1 MGIKITG
8 FSTPVGGVSW
18 KYTQTEKKGIEE
30 LFFFLEARR
39 ILINPIEM
47 EIKYWCEQSALEIK
61 HKLTEL
67 LSKYDFSEQTIMCF
81 RSMVGACNDFLDRL
95 NNVKNTG
102 IIYKNQNGDWDDI
115 TFSSAMKQFRAVF
128 RDNTDKL
135 SSVYKIPFL
144 KEIPKQY

>member
-18 KYTQTEKKGIEE
+18 EYTQTEKKGIEE

-39 ILINPIEM
+39 ILTNPIEM
-47 EIKYWCEQSALEIK
+47 EIKHWCEQSALEIK

-95 NNVKNTG
+95 NNVKDTG

-135 SSVYKIPFL
+135 SSVYNMPFVKKIP
-144 KEIPKQY
+144 EQY